1 MPLTVLTGTF
11 DWVIAD
17 DVYRRGRAG
26 LPSWISDYD
35 GRRTEL
41 PIARWMGGAHSTVD
55 DIRADEASIAFCTGP
70 TLDLGCGP
78 GRLTEALTRAGV
90 PALGVDTSS
99 VAVEMTN
106 HRGGFAVE
114 QDIFSALPR
123 AGQWSHVLLA
133 DGNIG
138 IGGDPAALLTT
149 VRRLLHESGTA
160 IVEVEPTPD
169 LDDRNRM
176 VRWETG
182 DSVGEWFTWASVG
195 AGALYSLAVAAGLR
209 VRRTIE
215 SNGRVFIELAVHS
228 IDRGAEGP

>member
-1 MPLTVLTGTF
+1 M
-11 DWVIAD
+11 IAD

-26 LPSWISDYD
+26 LPSWMADAH
-35 GRRTEL
+35 GRRTPL
-41 PIARWMGGAHSTVD
+41 PIARWMGGIHATAE
-55 DIRADEASIAFCTGP
+55 DIRADEASIALCTGP

-78 GRLTEALTRAGV
+78 GRLTEALTRAGI

-99 VAVEMTN
+99 VAVEMTI

-114 QDIFSALPR
+114 QDIFSALPG

-149 VRRLLHESGTA
+149 VRALLNDSGTV
-160 IVEVEPTPD
+160 IVEVESAFEVDGRSAT
-169 LDDRNRM
+169 

-182 DSVGEWFTWASVG
+182 DAVGEWFTWASVG
-195 AGALYSLAVAAGLR
+195 VSALYALAVTAGLQ

-215 SNGRVFIELAVHS
+215 SNGRVFMELAVHG
-228 IDRGAEGP
+228 IHRGAEGP

>member
-1 MPLTVLTGTF
+1 M
-11 DWVIAD
+11 IAD

-26 LPSWISDYD
+26 LPSWIAESH
-35 GRRTEL
+35 GRRTAL
-41 PIARWMGGAHSTVD
+41 PIARWMGGTFATAA
-55 DIRADEASIAFCTGP
+55 DIRSDEASIAFCTGP

-90 PALGVDTSS
+90 PALGVDSSS

-106 HRGGFAVE
+106 HRGGRALQ
-114 QDIFSALPR
+114 QDIFSALPG

-138 IGGDPAALLTT
+138 IGGDPAALLAT
-149 VRRLLHESGTA
+149 VRGLLHETGTA
-160 IVEVEPTPD
+160 IVESAFES
-169 LDDRNRM
+169 DDRTAT

-182 DSVGEWFTWASVG
+182 ESVGEWFSWASVG
-195 AGALYSLAVAAGLR
+195 VSALYALAVAAGLQ

-215 SNGRVFIELAVHS
+215 SNGRVFTELAVHHTE
-228 IDRGAEGP
+228 RGIEGV

>member
-1 MPLTVLTGTF
+1 M
-11 DWVIAD
+11 IAD

-26 LPSWISDYD
+26 LPAWMADRD
-35 GRRTEL
+35 GRRTPL
-41 PIARWMGGAHSTVD
+41 PIARWMGGSHSTAE

-114 QDIFSALPR
+114 QDIFSALPG

-138 IGGDPAALLTT
+138 IGGDPAALLAT
-149 VRRLLHESGTA
+149 VRALLHENGTA
-160 IVEVEPTPD
+160 VVEVESASD
-169 LDDRNRM
+169 VDDRNRM

-195 AGALYSLAVAAGLR
+195 ANALYASAVTAGLQA
-209 VRRTIE
+209 RRTIE
-215 SNGRVFIELAVHS
+215 LNGRVFVELAIHS
-228 IDRGAEGP
+228 IDRGAGDP

>member
-1 MPLTVLTGTF
+1 M
-11 DWVIAD
+11 IAD

-26 LPSWISDYD
+26 LPSWLTDSH
-35 GRRTEL
+35 GRRTPL
-41 PIARWMGGAHSTVD
+41 PIERWLGGAHSTAQ
-55 DIRADEASIAFCTGP
+55 DIRADEASIAFCSGP

-106 HRGGFAVE
+106 HRGGRAMQ
-114 QDIFSALPR
+114 QDIFAALPG

-149 VRRLLHESGTA
+149 VRSLLHETGTA
-160 IVEVEPTPD
+160 IVESAFEI
-169 LDDRNRM
+169 DDRSTM

-182 DSVGEWFTWASVG
+182 DSVGEWFSWASVG
-195 AGALYSLAVAAGLR
+195 VSALYALAVTAGLQ

-215 SNGRVFIELAVHS
+215 SNGRVFMELAVHN
-228 IDRGAEGP
+228 IERGTEGL

>member
-1 MPLTVLTGTF
+1 M
-11 DWVIAD
+11 IAD

-26 LPSWISDYD
+26 LPSWITDYD

-41 PIARWMGGAHSTVD
+41 PIARWMGGVHSTAE

-99 VAVEMTN
+99 VAVEITN
-106 HRGGFAVE
+106 QRGGFAVE

-123 AGQWSHVLLA
+123 AGHWSHVLLA

-138 IGGDPAALLTT
+138 IGGDPAALLAT
-149 VRRLLHESGTA
+149 VRALLHQSGTA
-160 IVEVEPTPD
+160 IVEVESTPD
-169 LDDRNRM
+169 VDDRNRM

-195 AGALYSLAVAAGLR
+195 VSSLRALAVTAGLR
-209 VRRTIE
+209 ARRTIE
-215 SNGRVFIELAVHS
+215 SNGRVFVELAVHS
-228 IDRGAEGP
+228 IDRGAEHP

>member
-1 MPLTVLTGTF
+1 M
-11 DWVIAD
+11 IAD

-26 LPSWISDYD
+26 LPSWITDSD
-35 GRRTEL
+35 GRRTPL
-41 PIARWMGGAHSTVD
+41 PIARWMGGTFSTAED
-55 DIRADEASIAFCTGP
+55 LRADEASIAFCTGP

-114 QDIFSALPR
+114 QNIFSALPA
-123 AGQWSHVLLA
+123 AGRWSHVLLA

-138 IGGDPAALLTT
+138 IGGDPVALLAT
-149 VRRLLHESGTA
+149 VRALLHDAGTA
-160 IVEVEPTPD
+160 IVESSFEV
-169 LDDRNRM
+169 DDRRAL
-176 VRWETG
+176 VRWETE
-182 DSVGEWFTWASVG
+182 DSVGDWFTWASVG
-195 AGALYSLAVAAGLR
+195 VRALYSLASSAGLQ

-215 SNGRVFIELAVHS
+215 CNGRVFMELAVHS
-228 IDRGAEGP
+228 CDRGADIP